1 MADSGKVLEILAS
14 MGAVIEE
21 NAQFLTDLDAAIGD
35 NDHGINMARGFKKV
49 EADLPGLEGKD
60 VGTIL
65 KKAGMD
71 LVSTVGGSS
80 GPLYGTAFMKA
91 GAAAAGKM
99 EVTLEDFLA
108 MMDAAV
114 AGVQMRGKAVY
125 GEKTMLD
132 SMIPALD
139 AMREAAATGAG
150 SHDVLQAGVEAACAG
165 VEYTKGIIATKG
177 RASYLGE
184 RSIGHQDPGA
194 TSFTLLLGAIAAGV

>member
-1 MADSGKVLEILAS
+1 MADSGKVLEILAA
-14 MGAVIEE
+14 MGRVIEE

-35 NDHGINMARGFKKV
+35 NDHGINMARGFRKV
-49 EADLPGLEGKD
+49 EADLPGLAGKD
-60 VGTIL
+60 IGAIL

-91 GAAAAGKM
+91 GAKATGKQ
-99 EVTLEDFLA
+99 EVGLDDFLA
-108 MMDAAV
+108 MMGEAI

-139 AMREAAATGAG
+139 AMREAAAAGAG
-150 SHDVLQAGVEAACAG
+150 AHDVLQAGVAAANAG

-194 TSFTLLLGAIAAGV
+194 TSFALLLGAIAAEV